1 MTINLILIL
10 RLLQEKQNDFN
21 YRNYS
26 INTSRVLHRLQN
38 RRGEK
43 MINNNANI
51 QSLENSIQV
60 YSDYKQAVI
69 TGHLTE
75 ELKQAKV
82 QELEDQIVECQN
94 TIDRLKIGAA
104 NNE

>member
-38 RRGEK
+38 RRGERMSQSIERYEIIQTPTHRVYVRDSLLHCDSILYDSAELAQK
-43 MINNNANI
+43 AIN
-51 QSLENSIQV
+51 EN
-60 YSDYKQAVI
+60 D
-69 TGHLTE
+69 LDFDF
-75 ELKQAKV
+75 ELM
-82 QELEDQIVECQN
+82 E
-94 TIDRLKIGAA
+94 
-104 NNE
+104 

>member
-21 YRNYS
+21 YHNFI
-26 INTSRVLHRLQN
+26 INTIRALHRLQN
-38 RRGEK
+38 RRGKK

-75 ELKQAKV
+75 ELKQVKI
-82 QELEDQIVECQN
+82 QELENQIAECQN
-94 TIDRLKIGAA
+94 TIDRLKVGA

>member
-10 RLLQEKQNDFN
+10 RLSQEKQNDFN
-21 YRNYS
+21 YRYYS

-51 QSLENSIQV
+51 QSLENSILI
-60 YSDYKQAVI
+60 YSEYKQAVI
-69 TGHLTE
+69 TGHLTD
-75 ELKQAKV
+75 ELKQAKI
-82 QELEDQIVECQN
+82 QELDLQITECQD
-94 TIDRLKIGAA
+94 TIDRLKVGA

>member
-1 MTINLILIL
+1 
-10 RLLQEKQNDFN
+10 
-21 YRNYS
+21 
-26 INTSRVLHRLQN
+26 
-38 RRGEK
+38 

-51 QSLENSIQV
+51 QSLENSILV

-75 ELKQAKV
+75 ELKQVKI
-82 QELEDQIVECQN
+82 QELENQIAECQN
-94 TIDRLKIGAA
+94 TIDRLKVGA

>member
-51 QSLENSIQV
+51 QSLENSILV

-69 TGHLTE
+69 TGHLTD
-75 ELKQAKV
+75 ELKQEKI
-82 QELEDQIVECQN
+82 QELENQIAECQN
-94 TIDRLKIGAA
+94 TIDRLKVGA